1 MARASRSKA
10 KGKRIM
16 GRQSM
21 KAMKANPAGR
31 VEAVDPKDIIKE
43 FDNLCKEGKLVEAQV
58 TSIACVD

>member
-1 MARASRSKA
+1 
-10 KGKRIM
+10 
-16 GRQSM
+16 M

-43 FDNLCKEGKLVEAQV
+43 FDNLCKEGKLEAQL